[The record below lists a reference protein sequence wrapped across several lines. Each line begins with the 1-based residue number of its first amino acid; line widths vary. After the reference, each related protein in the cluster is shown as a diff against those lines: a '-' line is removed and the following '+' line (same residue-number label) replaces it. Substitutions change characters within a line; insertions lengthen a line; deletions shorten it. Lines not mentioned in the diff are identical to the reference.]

1 MGDFFKKSE
10 FYLTL
15 VLFVM
20 MAIFSIGSEEF
31 FSLENLFDLLLS
43 YSFVGIMAVGLLV
56 VLISGGIDISFTA
69 TATVAQYS
77 MALVIMDHGG
87 GWITAFVV
95 ASAVGIALG
104 WINGFLVH
112 HLKVSAIIITIATL
126 NVFYGLLVFVTKGR
140 WLYSFP
146 DWFGDG
152 ITLFSFGPDDI
163 YSLSLPVAA
172 LLVSVTLTWILLNL
186 TVTGRRIYAM
196 GGNPDGARRMG
207 FNLFRLRT
215 FVYCYMGL
223 MAGIGATVQA
233 QLLQTVAPNSI
244 VGREMEVLAA
254 VVLGGA
260 SLSGGEGSVMGAVL
274 GVAIIGILQNGLT
287 LLGVSSYWHK
297 VAIGLVILL
306 SVAMTAWNR
315 RREDMKGAEID
326 VLP

>member
-1 MGDFFKKSE
+1 MGDFFKKNE

-15 VLFVM
+15 VLVVM
-20 MAIFSIGSEEF
+20 MTIFSMGSDEF
-31 FSLENLFDLLLS
+31 LSLGNLFDLLLG
-43 YSFVGIMAVGLLV
+43 YSFVGIMAAGLLV

-69 TATVAQYS
+69 TATVAQYA
-77 MALVIMDHGG
+77 MALAIMDHGG
-87 GWITAFVV
+87 GWITAFAV
-95 ASAVGIALG
+95 ASVVGIALG
-104 WINGFLVH
+104 WVNGFLVH
-112 HLKVSAIIITIATL
+112 NLRVSAIIITIATL
-126 NVFYGLLVFVTKGR
+126 NVFYGLLIFVTKGR

-152 ITLFSFGPDDI
+152 ITFFSFGRDGQ
-163 YSLSLPVAA
+163 YTLSLPVAA
-172 LLVSVTLTWILLNL
+172 LLISVAVTWILLNR
-186 TVTGRRIYAM
+186 TIIGRRIYAM

-207 FNLFRLRT
+207 FNLFRLRI
-215 FVYCYMGL
+215 FVYCYMGF
-223 MAGIGATVQA
+223 MAAVGATVQA

-260 SLSGGEGSVMGAVL
+260 SLSGGEGSVMGTIL

-297 VAIGLVILL
+297 VAIGTVILL

-315 RREDMKGAEID
+315 RREEMKGAEID

>member
-1 MGDFFKKSE
+1 MGDFFKKNE

-15 VLFVM
+15 VLVVM
-20 MAIFSIGSEEF
+20 MTIFSMGSDEF
-31 FSLENLFDLLLS
+31 LSLGNLFDLLLG
-43 YSFVGIMAVGLLV
+43 YSFVGIMAAGLLV

-69 TATVAQYS
+69 TATVAQYA
-77 MALVIMDHGG
+77 MALAIMDHGG
-87 GWITAFVV
+87 GWITAFAV
-95 ASAVGIALG
+95 ASVVGIALG
-104 WINGFLVH
+104 WVNGFLVH
-112 HLKVSAIIITIATL
+112 NLRVSAIIITIATL
-126 NVFYGLLVFVTKGR
+126 NVFYGLLIFVTKGR

-152 ITLFSFGPDDI
+152 ITFFSFGHNGQ
-163 YSLSLPVAA
+163 YTLLLPVAA
-172 LLVSVTLTWILLNL
+172 LLISVAVTWILLNR
-186 TVTGRRIYAM
+186 TIIGRRIYAM

-207 FNLFRLRT
+207 FNLFRLRI
-215 FVYCYMGL
+215 FVYCYMGF
-223 MAGIGATVQA
+223 MAAVGATVQA

-260 SLSGGEGSVMGAVL
+260 SLSGGEGSVMGTIL

-297 VAIGLVILL
+297 VAIGTVILL

-315 RREDMKGAEID
+315 RREEMKGAEID

>member
-1 MGDFFKKSE
+1 MGDFFKKNE
-10 FYLTL
+10 FYLSL
-15 VLFVM
+15 VLLAM
-20 MAIFSIGSEEF
+20 MAV
-31 FSLENLFDLLLS
+31 FSLGSDEFLSLANLFDLLIG

-87 GWITAFVV
+87 GWITAFAV

-112 HLKVSAIIITIATL
+112 HLRVSAIIVTIATL

-152 ITLFSFGPDDI
+152 VTLFSFGPDDM
-163 YSLSLPVAA
+163 YSMSLPVVA
-172 LLVSVTLTWILLNL
+172 LLTSIVVTWILLNL

-223 MAGIGATVQA
+223 MAAIGATVQA

-260 SLSGGEGSVMGAVL
+260 SLSGGEGSVMGAIL
-274 GVAIIGILQNGLT
+274 GVAIIGVLQNGLT

-297 VAIGLVILL
+297 VAIGAVILV
-306 SVAMTAWNR
+306 SVAMTAWNGR
-315 RREDMKGAEID
+315 RKEMKGADID
-326 VLP
+326 VLH